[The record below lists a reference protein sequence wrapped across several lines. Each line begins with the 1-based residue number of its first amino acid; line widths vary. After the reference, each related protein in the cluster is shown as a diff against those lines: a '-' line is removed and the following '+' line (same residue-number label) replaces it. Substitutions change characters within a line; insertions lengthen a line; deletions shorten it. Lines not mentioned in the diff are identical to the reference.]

1 MSAVSTAR
9 DVRAMRDVSAVTA
22 VRSARPPFAAAVV
35 AVAASLAVAL
45 SGCSQV
51 ESLVPVSGVPEA
63 IVRIAVI
70 DVLLREKVAVL
81 VAPVCTSKGGAITC
95 AGTTMAKEPIAV
107 TSAPKAPFQMTVT
120 VAGREIFTG
129 TAQAVID
136 EASQVSP

>member
-1 MSAVSTAR
+1 MSAVSDVGAVR
-9 DVRAMRDVSAVTA
+9 DVRSVSAVTA
-22 VRSARPPFAAAVV
+22 VRSERPPFAGVVVAVV
-35 AVAASLAVAL
+35 AALVVAL

-63 IVRIAVI
+63 IVRIAAI

-81 VAPVCTSKGGAITC
+81 VAPVCISKDGAITC
-95 AGTTMAKEPIAV
+95 AGTTIAKEPITV